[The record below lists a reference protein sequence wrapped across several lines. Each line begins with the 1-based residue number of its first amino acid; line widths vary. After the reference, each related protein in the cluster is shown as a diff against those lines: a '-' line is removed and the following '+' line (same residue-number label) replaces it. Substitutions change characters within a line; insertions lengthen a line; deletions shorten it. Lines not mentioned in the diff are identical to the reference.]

1 MSMSGKKVLVV
12 DDEVYV
18 IELLESTLKASGY
31 EVIVALDGRE
41 ALTKAV
47 AESPDIISLDI
58 NMPGM
63 NGFAVCQELKARP
76 ETKRIPIIMLS
87 ALVREADAAR
97 GLALGAALYIKKPW
111 QMDKYVAAIKR
122 VLGESPISQPG

>member
-1 MSMSGKKVLVV
+1 MSGKKVLVV